1 LNPSSAECHFNLAS
15 AYSDNNQ
22 LDLAVDEYK
31 ESLKYDNE
39 NIDCCFHIAQIQE
52 EEKNLPDAYTYFKKA
67 FGLNTKSDKA
77 HNGMKR
83 LKKHMDENNIKYI
96 E

>member
-1 LNPSSAECHFNLAS
+1 MNPNSAECHFNLAS
-15 AYSDNNQ
+15 AYSDAQN
-22 LDLAVDEYK
+22 LEDAIVEYK

-52 EEKNLPDAYTYFKKA
+52 ERQVLPDAYTYYKKA
-67 FGLNTKSDKA
+67 YGLNTKSDKA
-77 HNGMKR
+77 LNGMKN
-83 LKKHMDENNIKYI
+83 LKKIMEEKNIKYV